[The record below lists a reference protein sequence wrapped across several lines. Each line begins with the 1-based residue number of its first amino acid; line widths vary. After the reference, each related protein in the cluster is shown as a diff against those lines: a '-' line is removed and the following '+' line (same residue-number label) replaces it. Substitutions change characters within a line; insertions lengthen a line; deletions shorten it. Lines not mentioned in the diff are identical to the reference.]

1 MNKRTPT
8 PIAHAAE
15 EFALPVSLVDREGAV
30 IWRNPAWSEL
40 DPITGVPFVWPL
52 EFASRVGQVLDHRA
66 ATVLRSIPHRE
77 RRDVYDLWLSP
88 ADAPGERVWVVAAD
102 VTVYEQAALQDM
114 VERRIREASVMIQG
128 ILHETRNPL
137 AGIKATVQLLQRNKF
152 RDPERH
158 LQQMLS
164 DITRIDTV
172 LQELTLLAGPLRL
185 HPRRSNLHEVLD
197 EAIANLQGF
206 AEERGVRIERR
217 YDPSLPEIDV
227 DPHRMYRVYLNLLR
241 NAVEVSLAGTTVEIR
256 TGLRAD
262 WRTSRMAWV
271 TEILDEGEGIP
282 EDRRRLLFTPLYT
295 TKPAGTGL
303 GLAVS
308 QQIVQAHGGVL
319 TLRNRTDGGGAAAVV
334 TIPLE
339 RRTEDV

>member
-1 MNKRTPT
+1 MSP
-8 PIAHAAE
+8 AAVIGHVAE
-15 EFALPVSLVDREGAV
+15 DLTLPVALVDRTGAV
-30 IWRNPAWSEL
+30 VWRNPAWSEL
-40 DPITGVPFVWPL
+40 DPFTGVPFVWPF
-52 EFASRVGQVLDHRA
+52 EFGARVRQVLDTRA
-66 ATVLRSIPHRE
+66 GAVLRSIPHRD
-77 RRDVYDLWLSP
+77 RPDVYDLWLSP
-88 ADAPGERVWVVAAD
+88 AEGEGERIWVVAAD

-137 AGIKATVQLLQRNKF
+137 AGIKATVQLLQRNRF

-164 DITRIDTV
+164 DISRIDIV

-185 HPRRSNLHEVLD
+185 HRRRCNLHEILD

-206 AEERGVRIERR
+206 AEERKVRIERR
-217 YDPSLPEIDV
+217 YDPSLPELDV

-241 NAVEVSLAGTTVEIR
+241 NAVEVSPSGGAVVVG
-256 TGLRAD
+256 TGLQADRRAPGRSWATD
-262 WRTSRMAWV
+262 
-271 TEILDEGEGIP
+271 ILDEGEGIS
-282 EDRRRLLFTPLYT
+282 EERRQLLFTPLFT

-319 TLRNRTDGGGAAAVV
+319 TLNNREDAKGAVARVV
-334 TIPLE
+334 LPLE
-339 RRTEDV
+339 RRTEGD